1 NIVPF
6 LGVDSTTFPSPS
18 RAMVCP
24 WMPRGSVLKYMM
36 EHSPSSVYALDLLND
51 VVQGLMYL
59 HSVNVIHGDLCGRNI
74 LIDADGRARLADFGL
89 AAFIDLET
97 SIKSSTRSGSTRW
110 MAPELLLPPPN
121 LPFKRTRESDV
132 WALGCVCCEI
142 WSEGETPFS
151 HFATDTVLVLAISEF
166 TENQRQ
172 ESPYP
177 VKPHDTGGN
186 PMPDGLWE
194 VVQCCFRYNPFERPT
209 VDLITDTIANTAGS
223 TSSHNAHQSSTDTTV
238 DFLNTQ
244 LSVPLLHASAKGKGK
259 HELWGTVRLGPFQV
273 VHNPEEEF
281 STLFKS
287 LSQVVRKGVL
297 VEPLLVQQD
306 DDHLSLRFR
315 NMPEANNFAMTWM
328 VHRFDPYRQVTA
340 AVVES

>member
-1 NIVPF
+1 MNETKVEVALKVLKIFQDQSDETRRLLNQKFIKEALIWHSLKHTNIVPF

-18 RAMVCP
+18 KAMVCP

-51 VVQGLMYL
+51 VVQGLKYL

-132 WALGCVCCEI
+132 WAFGCICCEI
-142 WSEGETPFS
+142 WSEGQSPFS
-151 HFATDTVLVLAISEF
+151 QFTTDTVLVLAISEF
-166 TENQRQ
+166 IHSQRQ

-177 VKPHDTGGN
+177 VKPHDTGGS
-186 PMPDGLWE
+186 PMPDRLWE
-194 VVQCCFRYNPFERPT
+194 MVQCCFRYNMFERPT
-209 VDLITDTIANTAGS
+209 VDLITDIIS
-223 TSSHNAHQSSTDTTV
+223 
-238 DFLNTQ
+238 
-244 LSVPLLHASAKGKGK
+244 
-259 HELWGTVRLGPFQV
+259 R
-273 VHNPEEEF
+273 
-281 STLFKS
+281 
-287 LSQVVRKGVL
+287 
-297 VEPLLVQQD
+297 
-306 DDHLSLRFR
+306 
-315 NMPEANNFAMTWM
+315 
-328 VHRFDPYRQVTA
+328 
-340 AVVES
+340 